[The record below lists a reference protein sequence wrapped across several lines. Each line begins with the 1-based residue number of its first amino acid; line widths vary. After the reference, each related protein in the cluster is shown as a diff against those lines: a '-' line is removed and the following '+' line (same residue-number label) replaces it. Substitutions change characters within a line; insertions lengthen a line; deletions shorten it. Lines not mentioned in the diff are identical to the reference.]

1 MVQALRDQNLD
12 QPASEEEA
20 IMAAAEQLAE
30 EMGLD
35 EYAQQELEEKLL
47 AQHRAKKQ
55 QQPSR
60 QVSFASKPNSV
71 SAPPSTGAGPTRSRR
86 P

>member
-35 EYAQQELEEKLL
+35 EYAQQEL
-47 AQHRAKKQ
+47 
-55 QQPSR
+55 
-60 QVSFASKPNSV
+60 
-71 SAPPSTGAGPTRSRR
+71 
-86 P
+86 